1 MRIAPPCHLLTATT
15 PQNPTIH
22 YKTLRY
28 ATKQSA
34 YDTHFFLDILRVMCY
49 RSVVI
54 GEGYVTSQRLYDMK
68 KELYNIAFDTLTTP
82 DVERWDYDTRKIV
95 CEAVTPII
103 QEETKKY
110 VEKPMAAL
118 HGIVKKLV
126 NNRDVL
132 DNEDNIRKLRFA
144 YNGLAFALGYK
155 LEGKKSYPIVEDS
168 DYYNV

>member
-1 MRIAPPCHLLTATT
+1 
-15 PQNPTIH
+15 
-22 YKTLRY
+22 
-28 ATKQSA
+28 
-34 YDTHFFLDILRVMCY
+34 MCY
-49 RSVVI
+49 RSVVF
-54 GEGYVTSQRLYDMK
+54 GEGYVTAQRLYDMK
-68 KELYNIAFDTLTTP
+68 KSIYNIAFDTLTTP

-103 QEETKKY
+103 QEETKEY

-132 DNEDNIRKLRFA
+132 DNEANIRKLRFA

-168 DYYNV
+168 DYHNV

>member
-1 MRIAPPCHLLTATT
+1 MRIAPLCYLLTASNSLTLVT
-15 PQNPTIH
+15 IQNNLRMIH
-22 YKTLRY
+22 T
-28 ATKQSA
+28 
-34 YDTHFFLDILRVMCY
+34 FFLTYY
-49 RSVVI
+49 RGCVI
-54 GEGYVTSQRLYDMK
+54 VAWSLGKVTLPALRLYVMK
-68 KELYNIAFDTLTTP
+68 KSIYNIAFDTLTTP

-103 QEETKKY
+103 QEETKEY

-132 DNEDNIRKLRFA
+132 DNEANIRKLRFA

-168 DYYNV
+168 DYHNV